1 MLRSFQEDKGCDKTV
16 IKIVPFFPNDAA
28 QVRALLR
35 YQEEPVPFDA
45 FVSEERVV
53 NAQMSFWQHW
63 VPIAFHRTTSVYL
76 AKEDNTVLGLIALDS
91 TGKSNHTWQVNQLV
105 VHPRHRGRGIAEE
118 LLRYALALFGGQGIS
133 HFLCEVSNQN
143 SSAISLLVSCGFR
156 RCSRI
161 TYYQVPIDYI
171 PPEVSYGDADF
182 SAFRLAQPADG
193 KKIHDL
199 HQGLMPAETRR
210 VLNLLPEDYR
220 ISEVKMDK
228 SKFKLEQSELY
239 WVTEEN
245 ERQVIPA
252 AARVKTSKNGDH
264 LIEFYV
270 NLGWSHLAC
279 DLVNFVIGTTV
290 KAQMQGMVVVK
301 VFDFQENVATALTE
315 LGLAPNATCYLM
327 AKEQWLRAKKRKRL
341 RLDPTVTLPGI
352 GKPAV
357 NIPFEG

>member
-1 MLRSFQEDKGCDKTV
+1 M

-45 FVSEERVV
+45 FVSEERVI
-53 NAQMSFWQHW
+53 AAKMSFWQHW

-76 AKEDNTVLGLIALDS
+76 AKEDNTVLGLIALDPL
-91 TGKSNHTWQVNQLV
+91 GKSNHTWQVNQLV

-161 TYYQVPIDYI
+161 TYYQVPIDYS
-171 PPEVSYGDADF
+171 PLEAQYGDSYSDY
-182 SAFRLAQPADG
+182 SAFRLAQPADRV
-193 KKIHDL
+193 KIHDL
-199 HQGLMPAETRR
+199 HQEILSLDARR
-210 VLNLLPEDYR
+210 IFNLVPDDYR
-220 ISEVKMDK
+220 INEVKMDK
-228 SKFKLEQSELY
+228 SRFKLEQNELY
-239 WVTEEN
+239 WVAEES
-245 ERQVIPA
+245 ERKVIPC
-252 AARVKTSKNGDH
+252 AARVKASKNGDR

-270 NLGWSHLAC
+270 NSGWSHLAT
-279 DLVNFVIGTTV
+279 DLINFVIGTTV
-290 KAQMQGMVVVK
+290 KAQMQGMVVIK
-301 VFDFQENVATALTE
+301 VFDFQDNVTASLAE
-315 LGLAPNATCYLM
+315 LGLEPSATCYLL
-327 AKEQWLRAKKRKRL
+327 AKEQWMRAKKKKRL
-341 RLDPTVTLPGI
+341 RLDPTVTLPSI

-357 NIPFEG
+357 NIPFLGPVGADS